1 MKMKINLR
9 ADIGSIIIFALLLSY
24 ALSIPSFN
32 PPVSAQV
39 QNNTSLNTTD
49 AFALD
54 NASLITDKTIYSQDE
69 PVNISLFSV
78 SSGAAVNLT
87 IIAPN
92 GCVYIALK
100 EETGFYLFTETS
112 EVGKYLIFANLT
124 LKNETTTLSTEF
136 EVTGPTSEPEDLNVS
151 KEIFC
156 LDNASLSV
164 DKSAYAL
171 GETVRISLLAPPEVI
186 SNFSMA
192 SETGIFY
199 TILPSASGEYRFKP
213 DSAGNYVINV
223 SLCTNGTERSLT
235 ATFGMLDLEI
245 VFGEPL
251 QGAAEIGEPVNW
263 SQPISVKN
271 RENFSVSNFSLD
283 IPLPDDYTNLSSSAG
298 FMIIDSTIPVDL
310 AAGES
315 VSFNVSY
322 QTSPVRLDVAK
333 KNISI
338 VDLIPPDALDIYLYK
353 QIESG
358 DEVFPTSQF
367 LSPTIEVE
375 VGYVRVWHN
384 SSAHYRDIQVTIA
397 VDAGERLWLFEV
409 ANGTG
414 AGEEVRVDMANGTAS
429 WTISELSRR
438 TFVVAQ
444 VERNQGEAE
453 IDEPVGWQLGVSG
466 IIIEYMTP
474 APYTEESEP
483 FFEDGAWKK
492 EIVVCSPASVHYTN
506 VTALTSINE
515 TAGSDVRL
523 FLLEGGRRVDVTN
536 DSAYEVCFVDENN
549 NSFTDKIE
557 WNVPYLSN
565 RTFEIEQRVNATGV
579 AWLGSNPATPDLR
592 VASIT
597 FEYWDTAENRSSVSE
612 TGTGYH
618 VKEGRNITINATIA
632 NYGDGNATSDFN
644 ISFFDSA
651 GVPGNWEGWFWNCT
665 YNVSLK
671 GELGNVS
678 MGYPHNT
685 TYATGYWH
693 PSLIGTHNISVWA
706 DPCNSTGESAAN
718 ATNNNGSALI
728 NVSAWQKYWGNA
740 SGTIVLASSTGNPM
754 IDWEWSNETD
764 TGYIYVVDE
773 GITVNWST
781 LHGLGCDT
789 DDTLNTSGNDFG
801 GADAALKMKPGDGNA
816 TGFIDNNITQL
827 FCGGDPNNASN
838 ITHFIVCETD
848 VPNVPIVNSTD
859 MTDHTDVENANFTT
873 GILWDSDSG
882 GGTDYYDGSQDLVFI
897 TKIRPHKLG
906 LSGVTVVH
914 NYEIGVP
921 SALNATI
928 VGDVDFYLELR

>member
-1 MKMKINLR
+1 MKIKINPMT
-9 ADIGSIIIFALLLSY
+9 DIGSIIVFTLLFSY
-24 ALSIPSFN
+24 ALSIASFN

-39 QNNTSLNTTD
+39 QNNTSLNTADT
-49 AFALD
+49 FALG

-69 PVNISLFSV
+69 TVNISLFSV
-78 SSGAAVNLT
+78 SSDVDSNLT
-87 IIAPN
+87 IISPN
-92 GCVYIALK
+92 DSVYIALK
-100 EETGFYLFTETS
+100 EETGFYLFTETTD
-112 EVGKYLIFANLT
+112 VGKYLIFANLAPGN
-124 LKNETTTLSTEF
+124 KTTTLSTEF
-136 EVTGPTSEPEDLNVS
+136 EVVGPTSETDDLNIS
-151 KEIFC
+151 KEVFC

-164 DKSAYAL
+164 DAAAYVL

-186 SNFSMA
+186 NNFSMA

-199 TILPSASGEYRFKP
+199 TILPSESGEYRFNP
-213 DSAGNYVINV
+213 CSAGNYVINV
-223 SLCTNGTERSLT
+223 SLCAEGGERSLT
-235 ATFGMLDLEI
+235 ATFGVIDLEF

-251 QGAAEIGEPVNW
+251 QGDVEVGEPVNW

-271 RENFSVSNFSLD
+271 HENFPVSNFSLD
-283 IPLPDDYTNLSSSAG
+283 IPVPDDCENLS
-298 FMIIDSTIPVDL
+298 IPIDL

-315 VSFNVSY
+315 VRFNESY
-322 QTSPVRLDVAK
+322 QTSPVRLEVTE

-338 VDLIPPDALDIYLYK
+338 VDLIPHNALDIHLYK
-353 QIESG
+353 QIEEG
-358 DEVFPTSQF
+358 DEVFSQSLF
-367 LSPTIEVE
+367 LSPPIDVE
-375 VGYVRVWHN
+375 VRYVRIWHN
-384 SSAHYRDIQVTIA
+384 SSAHYRDIPVTIA

-409 ANGTG
+409 ANGTV
-414 AGEEVRVDMANGTAS
+414 EELVVDIRGGTAF
-429 WTISELSRR
+429 WIIPELSERL
-438 TFVVAQ
+438 FMVAQ
-444 VERNQGEAE
+444 VERNQGEAV
-453 IDEPVGWQLGVSG
+453 IDEPVGWRLGVSG

-506 VTALTSINE
+506 VTALTTINE

-536 DSAYEVCFVDENN
+536 DSAYEVGFIDENN
-549 NSFTDKIE
+549 NSFTDKMQ

-565 RTFEIEQRVNATGV
+565 RTFEIEQRVNATGD
-579 AWLGSNPATPDLR
+579 AWLGSSSATPDLR
-592 VASIT
+592 VASVT
-597 FEYWDTAENRSSVSE
+597 FEYWNTAENRSSIYE

-618 VKEGRNITINATIA
+618 VREGRNITINATIA

-651 GVPGNWEGWFWNCT
+651 GVPGNWASWFWNYT

-693 PSLIGTHNISVWA
+693 QSLIGTHNISVWA

-740 SGTIVLASSTGNPM
+740 SGTIVLATSAGNSM
-754 IDWEWSNETD
+754 VDWEWSSETD

-773 GITVNWST
+773 GITVNWGA
-781 LHGLGCDT
+781 LHGLGCDK

-801 GADAALKMKPGDGNA
+801 EADAALKMKPGEGNV

-827 FCGGDPNNASN
+827 FSGGDPDNAAN
-838 ITHFIVCETD
+838 TTNFIVCETD
-848 VPNVPIVNSTD
+848 ITNVPIVNSTY
-859 MTDHTDVENANFTT
+859 MTDREDVENANFTT
-873 GILWDSDSG
+873 GILWDRDSG
-882 GGTDYYDGSQDLVFI
+882 SGADYYDGSQNLVFM
-897 TKIRPHKLG
+897 TKIQPHKLG
-906 LSGVTVVH
+906 LSGVTVAH

-928 VGDVDFYLELR
+928 GGDVDFYVELR

>member
-1 MKMKINLR
+1 MKINLIT
-9 ADIGSIIIFALLLSY
+9 DIISIIVLTLLLSY
-24 ALSIPSFN
+24 ILSTASFN
-32 PPVSAQV
+32 PSVSAQV
-39 QNNTSLNTTD
+39 QNNTSLNTVDT
-49 AFALD
+49 FALG
-54 NASLITDKTIYSQDE
+54 NASLITDKTIYSQGE

-78 SSGAAVNLT
+78 PHDVAVNLT
-87 IIAPN
+87 IITPDN
-92 GCVYIALK
+92 IYYIALK

-112 EVGKYLIFANLT
+112 EVGEYLIFANLT
-124 LKNETTTLSTEF
+124 LKNETATRSTGF
-136 EVTGPTSEPEDLNVS
+136 EVTGPTSETEDPNVS

-171 GETVRISLLAPPEVI
+171 GETVRISLLAPPEVVG
-186 SNFSMA
+186 NFSMA
-192 SETGIFY
+192 SETGVFY

-213 DSAGNYVINV
+213 DFTGNYVINV

-235 ATFGMLDLEI
+235 AMFGMLDLEI
-245 VFGEPL
+245 VFGKPL
-251 QGAAEIGEPVNW
+251 QGATEIGKPVNW

-271 RENFSVSNFSLD
+271 HENFSVSNFSLD
-283 IPLPDDYTNLSSSAG
+283 IPLPDDYVNLSSSAG
-298 FMIIDSTIPVDL
+298 FMIIDSTITVDL
-310 AAGES
+310 AAGEN
-315 VSFNVSY
+315 VSFNASY
-322 QTSPVRLDVAK
+322 QTSPVRLDVVE

-353 QIESG
+353 QIEAG
-358 DEVFPTSQF
+358 EEVFSTSQF

-375 VGYVRVWHN
+375 VRYVRVWHN
-384 SSAHYRDIQVTIA
+384 SSAHYRDIPVTIA

-414 AGEEVRVDMANGTAS
+414 AGEEVRADITNGTAS
-429 WTISELSRR
+429 WTIPELYQR

-444 VERNQGEAE
+444 LERNQGEAE

-474 APYTEESEP
+474 APCTEESEP
-483 FFEDGAWKK
+483 VFEDGAWKK
-492 EIVVCSPASVHYTN
+492 EIVVCSQASVHYTN

-515 TAGSDVRL
+515 TAGSDVKL

-536 DSAYEVCFVDENN
+536 DSAYEVGFIDENN
-549 NSFTDKIE
+549 NSFTDKIR

-565 RTFEIEQRVNATGV
+565 RTFEIEQRVNAAGV
-579 AWLGSNPATPDLR
+579 AWLGSSSTTPDLR
-592 VASIT
+592 VASVT
-597 FEYWDTAENRSSVSE
+597 FEYWDTAENRSSVYE

-618 VKEGRNITINATIA
+618 IKEGRNITINATIA
-632 NYGDGNATSDFN
+632 NYGDGNATSNFN

-706 DPCNSTGESAAN
+706 DPCNSTGESAVN

-740 SGTIVLASSTGNPM
+740 SGTIVLAASTGNSM
-754 IDWEWSNETD
+754 VDWEWSSETD

-773 GITVNWST
+773 GITVNWDT
-781 LHGLGCDT
+781 LHGLGCDK
-789 DDTLNTSGNDFG
+789 DDTLNTSGNDFEE
-801 GADAALKMKPGDGNA
+801 ADAALKMKPDDGNA

-827 FCGGDPNNASN
+827 FCGGDPDNAAN
-838 ITHFIVCETD
+838 TTHFIVCETNIT
-848 VPNVPIVNSTD
+848 NVPIVNSTD
-859 MTDHTDVENANFTT
+859 MTDRMDVENANFTT

-882 GGTDYYDGSQDLVFI
+882 NGTDYYDGSQDLVFI
-897 TKIRPHKLG
+897 TKIRPHKPG

-928 VGDVDFYLELR
+928 GGDMDFYLELR